1 MKKLFF
7 ILLFSVSLIAPLEAQ
22 WCGRPC
28 LRDRYYNSW
37 WVNDNSWYYGYF
49 DINEYPYTLPVN
61 CYFNPRPCRI
71 QPCYRPSYSPPRAVE
86 QPLEI
91 CPYCNRRH

>member
-1 MKKLFF
+1 MKKRFTMKKLFF

-37 WVNDNSWYYGYF
+37 WVNDNSWYYDYF
-49 DINEYPYTLPVN
+49 DINEYSIRAPAVFNLAIDPV
-61 CYFNPRPCRI
+61 I
-71 QPCYRPSYSPPRAVE
+71 
-86 QPLEI
+86 
-91 CPYCNRRH
+91 RRRGRSSSR